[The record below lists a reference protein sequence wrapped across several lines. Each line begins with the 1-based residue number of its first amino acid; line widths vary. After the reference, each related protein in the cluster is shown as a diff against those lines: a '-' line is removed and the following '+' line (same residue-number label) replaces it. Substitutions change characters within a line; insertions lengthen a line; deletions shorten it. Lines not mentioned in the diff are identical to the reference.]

1 MSAKPVDTTLQLA
14 TRSATYNI
22 LLQISLRIVTFVAN
36 AVILRSISRDVFG
49 VINVRLLLLYT
60 TIQFLSREPFRRVST
75 GATKTHDWPQVVRL
89 ISLSI
94 PLSLVFGTI
103 LSLIWYH
110 TLERPDPQLCPD
122 YRTGIVCIF
131 SSVVIELLAEP
142 LYVWAQTQGFIKL
155 KVMADGL
162 FLMTRTLL
170 MVALVSRWPQKA
182 ILVFSGAQ
190 ICASLSYLCLY
201 YVYFIYVQKRRFSDF
216 MPKMSAKN
224 QPYID
229 RSLIIITISFL
240 KNTTLKQFLTE
251 GERFVMTFLRV
262 LTFAEQGV
270 YDVVNNIGSLPAR
283 MILQPIEE
291 SGFVL
296 FTQKMDRQKAPADQT
311 PSDLAE
317 SALILRNFIKI
328 MSLLGLIILIF
339 GVNYSELALLIYGGR
354 PLSAG
359 DNGLATGLLQWHSLY
374 ILFIAINGITECF
387 TFAAMNSRQLDAFN
401 KNMIYISVV
410 FLMSSYLLTKWW
422 GSQGFIMANC
432 LNMGSR
438 IAISTKVVEPLNG
451 SIPHQ
456 GSGTLLGTYLCSRIP
471 VRSDGVSVRGEQL
484 QIETQVT
491 SLIPEKS
498 LRETHT
504 VPPYDGVSECIV
516 VLRARDIIRVPSVP
530 SVAIQRRRSHK
541 HLEMCLAL
549 IFGVHKT

>member
-1 MSAKPVDTTLQLA
+1 
-14 TRSATYNI
+14 
-22 LLQISLRIVTFVAN
+22 
-36 AVILRSISRDVFG
+36 
-49 VINVRLLLLYT
+49 
-60 TIQFLSREPFRRVST
+60 
-75 GATKTHDWPQVVRL
+75 
-89 ISLSI
+89 
-94 PLSLVFGTI
+94 
-103 LSLIWYH
+103 

-190 ICASLSYLCLY
+190 VCASLSYLCLY

-216 MPKMSAKN
+216 MPKMSDKN

-359 DNGLATGLLQWHSLY
+359 DNGLAT
-374 ILFIAINGITECF
+374 
-387 TFAAMNSRQLDAFN
+387 AMNSRQLDAFN

-438 IAISTKVVEPLNG
+438 IAISVRFIKSYYGSTKVVEPLNG

-456 GSGTLLGTYLCSRIP
+456 FVLWTFVSTFGILFTIKPYLCCA
-471 VRSDGVSVRGEQL
+471 D
-484 QIETQVT
+484 
-491 SLIPEKS
+491 
-498 LRETHT
+498 
-504 VPPYDGVSECIV
+504 
-516 VLRARDIIRVPSVP
+516 
-530 SVAIQRRRSHK
+530 
-541 HLEMCLAL
+541 
-549 IFGVHKT
+549 